1 MTKVDEKVEQLD
13 NLFSNFIHIFSQNTN
28 TTHLRL
34 NIIAK
39 HMALFITSLKEIFQH
54 ILESNEHEIRIMV
67 ELFENL
73 QKIFTSSHASSR
85 NFTAARFANFSA
97 SHKFFVRNEL

>member
-39 HMALFITSLKEIFQH
+39 HMASFITSLKDIF
-54 ILESNEHEIRIMV
+54 
-67 ELFENL
+67 
-73 QKIFTSSHASSR
+73 
-85 NFTAARFANFSA
+85 
-97 SHKFFVRNEL
+97 